1 MSLPFN
7 PSRREELANTLTH
20 GFGLLASV
28 AGGAVMIT
36 LTAIHGNAWQ
46 IVSASIFSASLIFL
60 YVASSLHHGITSPKA
75 KYRLL
80 VLDHCAIYVLIA
92 GTYTPFTLVTLQG
105 PWGWSLFGVIWGLAA
120 VGIGLKLFFT
130 GRFEL
135 VSTLI
140 YVAMG
145 WLIVVAFKP
154 LLGQLSL
161 TALVL
166 LVAGGVAYTLGTY
179 FFLNTRMRYAHTIWH
194 LFVLLGSALHFM
206 AVWTQVLP

>member
-28 AGGAVMIT
+28 AAGAVMIT

-46 IVSASIFSASLIFL
+46 IVSASIFGASLIFL

-92 GTYTPFTLVTLQG
+92 GTYTPFTLVTLNG

-166 LVAGGVAYTLGTY
+166 LVAGGMAYTLGTY

>member
-1 MSLPFN
+1 MSLGH
-7 PSRREELANTLTH
+7 REELANTLTH
-20 GFGLLASV
+20 GLGVIASV
-28 AGGAVMIT
+28 VAGAVMIT

-60 YVASSLHHGITSPKA
+60 YVASSLHHGIASPKA
-75 KYRLL
+75 KSRLL

-92 GTYTPFTLVTLQG
+92 GTYTPFTLVTLNG

-140 YVAMG
+140 YLAMG
-145 WLIVVAFKP
+145 WLIVIAFRP
-154 LLGQLSL
+154 LLGQLSSS
-161 TALVL
+161 ALAL
-166 LVAGGVAYTLGTY
+166 LVGGGVAYTLGTY

>member
-46 IVSASIFSASLIFL
+46 IVSASIFGASLIFL

-92 GTYTPFTLVTLQG
+92 GTYTPFTLVTLNG

-166 LVAGGVAYTLGTY
+166 LVAGGMAYTLGTY